1 MKDCEL
7 LTVLRV
13 NKNRIGNI
21 VSYTCRVGDQTKNFS
36 YEQLLKYIMA
46 YKCTNARIGAEAWE
60 YLYETPDAF
69 VVVFVNSK
77 SVIVKV
83 HNHRRARVPENWE
96 YITVKRGEINGNE
109 RRFTVT
115 TTEGGMFEPD
125 EDVQKRLHI
134 YLVFDCGVFYQYK
147 TVKNVD
153 SILLKVDN
161 RKDLWHFTYYYF
173 DSKQSDS
180 DVYTY
185 QVHRDKRYLVKYANS
200 RIDEGDIV
208 GLSVEDL
215 YRLGSWTKKKFPRL
229 TGTEAFCVAR
239 TVRFIFKPI

>member
-46 YKCTNARIGAEAWE
+46 YKCVNARIGAEAWE
-60 YLYETPDAF
+60 CLYETPEEF

-83 HNHRRARVPENWE
+83 HNHKKARVPANWE
-96 YITVKRGEINGNE
+96 YITVKRGEISDNE

-115 TTEGGMFEPD
+115 TTDGRMFEPD

-153 SILLKVDN
+153 SILLKMDS
-161 RKDLWHFTYYYF
+161 KDPWYLTYYYF
-173 DSKQSDS
+173 DSKQSNS
-180 DVYTY
+180 GVYTF
-185 QVHRDKRYLVKYANS
+185 QVLRDKNYLVMKANTRFEES
-200 RIDEGDIV
+200 DIV
-208 GLSVEDL
+208 RLSVGDL
-215 YRLGSWTKKKFPRL
+215 YSLGSWTKKKFLRL
-229 TGTEAFCVAR
+229 TDTEDFCVTR
-239 TVRFIFKPI
+239 TVRFIFQPI